1 MGGLE
6 ELLIASRVE
15 FWYANLGI
23 FFQYRVAVVLYFFWF
38 YIGLILVKRL
48 SYGCHSGPI
57 LIWYDLAFYFQKGFE
72 HIVRLT

>member
-1 MGGLE
+1 MCFYQKVDLFKIYRVGGLE

-38 YIGLILVKRL
+38 YNFLILV
-48 SYGCHSGPI
+48 
-57 LIWYDLAFYFQKGFE
+57 
-72 HIVRLT
+72 